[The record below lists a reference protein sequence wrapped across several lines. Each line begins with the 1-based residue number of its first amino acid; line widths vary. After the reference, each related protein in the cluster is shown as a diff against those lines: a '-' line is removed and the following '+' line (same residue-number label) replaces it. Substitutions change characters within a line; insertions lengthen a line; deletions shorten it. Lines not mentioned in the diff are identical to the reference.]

1 MDFWDG
7 WDGGI
12 FPIDDKKDE
21 GWGDITYYLGRTS
34 RLRNIMVAHGSSAC
48 PFFAGGMI
56 KDSRFFV
63 GRQDEVGWVMR
74 AIANVQP
81 TNVNLIGDPKT
92 GKSSLLQHIYQTYE
106 SRVGTHG
113 RRAEEFVV
121 VYVSLKDGRY
131 RSPDDFYQTIAQ
143 KLLERGVVQA
153 NPTLVGALQG
163 VMNGAR
169 FSQVM
174 EVWKQV
180 GVLPVICLDEF
191 EEVLEPGSAFDDHFF
206 DNLRS
211 LSNAS
216 QLMLVIAS
224 RKPLRDYKMSGYTS
238 EFFNISQTRVI
249 GDFSE
254 AEAGAIVAL
263 PGVGQSVLGTEQQT
277 LALTWGKRQPCLL
290 QLAAKCL
297 WDAQQDRR
305 SDAWAKEQFDRD
317 AKAVPRKKVNVGRSL
332 FLGISW
338 VGSLG
343 QNIGNALDDWGNFVK
358 GAMILAI
365 ALGFVFKVVP
375 WQDGLKFL
383 QTQKDEVLKNGE
395 TK

>member
-1 MDFWDG
+1 
-7 WDGGI
+7 
-12 FPIDDKKDE
+12 
-21 GWGDITYYLGRTS
+21 
-34 RLRNIMVAHGSSAC
+34 MVAHGSPAC
-48 PFFAGGMI
+48 PFITSGMI

-63 GRQDEVGWVMR
+63 GRQDEVGWVIR
-74 AIANVQP
+74 AIAGAQP
-81 TNVNLIGDPKT
+81 TNVNLIGDRRT
-92 GKSSLLQHIYQTYE
+92 GKSSLLQHLYQTYE

-131 RSPDDFYQTIAQ
+131 RSPDDFYRTIAQ
-143 KLLERGVVQA
+143 TLLARGVVQS

-163 VMNGAR
+163 IMNGAR
-169 FSQVM
+169 FSQAM

-191 EEVLEPGSAFDDHFF
+191 EEVLEPGSAFDDNFF

-216 QLMLVIAS
+216 ELMLVIAS

-249 GDFSE
+249 GDFGE
-254 AEAGAIVAL
+254 TDAAAIVSL
-263 PGVGQSVLGTEQQT
+263 PGNGNSVLGPERQA
-277 LALTWGKRQPCLL
+277 LALKWAGRQPYLL

-297 WDAQQDRR
+297 WDARQDDRP
-305 SDAWAKEQFDRD
+305 DAWAKEQFDRD

-332 FLGISW
+332 FLWISW
-338 VGSLG
+338 VGRLG
-343 QNIGNALDDWGNFVK
+343 QRIGDTMDGWMGKFCAWVDDHCNVWVDGRGGVEVA
-358 GAMILAI
+358 GWAE
-365 ALGFVFKVVP
+365 VFP
-375 WQDGLKFL
+375 R
-383 QTQKDEVLKNGE
+383 
-395 TK
+395 